1 MERKGNRMALGGGT
15 FTAQNKTLPGTY
27 INFVSAASAS
37 ASISDRGV
45 ATMPLE
51 LDWGVEGK
59 VFEIDSADYQ
69 KNSQR
74 IFGYS
79 ADNEKMKGLNDLFMG
94 AKTLYAYR
102 LNGGGVKASNE
113 FAEARYSGVRG
124 NDIKIAVQA
133 NADQSGLY
141 DVTTYLGTVKVDEQT
156 VGKAAE
162 LVANEYVTFKSTE
175 LSETAGTPLSGG
187 TNGTVDGAAHQ
198 AYLNKIEPYSFNTM
212 GVITADA
219 STKKLY
225 AAFTKRMRD
234 EVGVKFQLVVH
245 NCAADYMGVINVK
258 NKVTDS
264 GWSEDSL
271 VYWVT
276 GAQCGCAVNK
286 SCQNKK
292 YDGAFTV
299 DTEYTQNGLK
309 TAIKNGEFIL
319 HNVSGDVRVLEDIN
333 SMVTVSDTQG
343 EVFKDNQTV
352 RVIDQ
357 IGNDDAVLFNTKY
370 LGVVP
375 NNASGRISLW
385 SDLVK
390 IRQQLQE
397 LGAIE
402 EFKDTDVT
410 VEQGDSKKSVVVT
423 GSVQVVNA
431 MSKVYMTITVA

>member
-1 MERKGNRMALGGGT
+1 MALGGGT
-15 FTAQNKTLPGTY
+15 FTSQNKTLPGTY

-37 ASISDRGV
+37 ASLSDRGV
-45 ATMPLE
+45 ATMPLV

-59 VFEIDSADYQ
+59 VFEVSNEDYQ

-79 ADNEKMKGLNDLFMG
+79 VDNAKMKGLNDLFIG

-102 LNGGGVKASNE
+102 LNGGGAKASNE
-113 FAEARYSGVRG
+113 YAQALYSGVRG
-124 NDIKIAVQA
+124 NDIRIVVQA
-133 NADQSGLY
+133 NADQTDLY
-141 DVTTYLGTVKVDEQT
+141 DVITYLGTVKVDEQT

-162 LVANEYVTFKSTE
+162 LVANDYVTFKETE

-187 TNGTVDGAAHQ
+187 TNGTVDGEAHQ
-198 AYLNKIEPYSFNTM
+198 AYINKIESYSFNTM
-212 GVITADA
+212 GVVTEDS

-234 EVGVKFQLVVH
+234 EVGVKFQLVLH
-245 NCAADYMGVINVK
+245 SCAADYLGVINVK
-258 NKVTDS
+258 NKITDE
-264 GWSEDSL
+264 GWDEGSL

-276 GAQCGCAVNK
+276 GTQCGCAVNK
-286 SCQNKK
+286 SCQNRK

-299 DTEYTQNGLK
+299 DTGYTQNDLK

-333 SMVTVSDTQG
+333 SMVTESDTQG
-343 EVFKDNQTV
+343 AVFKDNQTV

-375 NNASGRISLW
+375 NNASGRVSLW

-402 EFKDTDVT
+402 EFNDTDVT

-423 GSVQVVNA
+423 GAIQVVNA
-431 MSKVYMTITVA
+431 MSKVYMTVTVA